1 MRVGAA
7 CAALLA
13 VAGAGCGAAR
23 KAEAVPEP
31 KTVLDHFTIPVGGHP
46 ASLQVAVLATEQERG
61 LMQRPDLGRDEGMI
75 FVNARPGKLAFW
87 MKNTPE
93 ALDIGYLDPE
103 GVVAEAYVLLPYDQ
117 RSVESHGDRLQFAL
131 EMPQGWF
138 AAHGVRAGTRLDL
151 KALGAALKA
160 RGFDP
165 AKFGLP

>member
-1 MRVGAA
+1 
-7 CAALLA
+7 
-13 VAGAGCGAAR
+13 
-23 KAEAVPEP
+23 
-31 KTVLDHFTIPVGGHP
+31 
-46 ASLQVAVLATEQERG
+46 
-61 LMQRPDLGRDEGMI
+61 MQRPDLGGDQGMI
-75 FVNARPGKLAFW
+75 FVNVRPGKLAFW

-103 GVVAEAYVLLPYDQ
+103 GVVAEAYALLPYDQ
-117 RSVESHGDRLQFAL
+117 RSVDSHGDRLQFAL

-151 KALGAALKA
+151 QALGAALKA